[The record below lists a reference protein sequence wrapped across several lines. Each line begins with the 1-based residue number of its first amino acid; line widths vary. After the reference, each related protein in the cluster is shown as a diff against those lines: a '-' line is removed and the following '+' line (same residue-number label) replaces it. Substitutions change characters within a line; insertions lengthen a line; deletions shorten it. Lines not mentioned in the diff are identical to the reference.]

1 VSTCRS
7 AVTPEAGGRHYDALP
22 SSCETGLD
30 FNPALEAFSYRL
42 LDPQDAGPSNHL
54 RRPFGQGNRMRT
66 SAAVGLLVAIALAV
80 LIWPPQLAS
89 AQGRKPVTDAMRE
102 QCRTQIR
109 AAGLSGRFRPASQRS
124 KRQVLFL
131 NCLAKLRKQ

>member
-1 VSTCRS
+1 MRKST
-7 AVTPEAGGRHYDALP
+7 T
-22 SSCETGLD
+22 
-30 FNPALEAFSYRL
+30 
-42 LDPQDAGPSNHL
+42 
-54 RRPFGQGNRMRT
+54 
-66 SAAVGLLVAIALAV
+66 VGLPVAIALAL

>member
-1 VSTCRS
+1 MRKST
-7 AVTPEAGGRHYDALP
+7 AAGL
-22 SSCETGLD
+22 GL
-30 FNPALEAFSYRL
+30 
-42 LDPQDAGPSNHL
+42 
-54 RRPFGQGNRMRT
+54 
-66 SAAVGLLVAIALAV
+66 AITLAV
-80 LIWPPQLAS
+80 LVWPPQRAS
-89 AQGRKPVTDAMRE
+89 AQSRKPVTDAMRE

>member
-1 VSTCRS
+1 M
-7 AVTPEAGGRHYDALP
+7 DA
-22 SSCETGLD
+22 SRAGLD
-30 FNPALEAFSYRL
+30 FDPAVEAFSQAAVGPARRKAH
-42 LDPQDAGPSNHL
+42 QITCDAL
-54 RRPFGQGNRMRT
+54 FGQGNRMRKST
-66 SAAVGLLVAIALAV
+66 AVGLPVAIALAL

-102 QCRTQIR
+102 QCRAQIR
-109 AAGLSGRFRPASQRS
+109 AAGLSGRFRPASQRT